1 MWVAVW
7 VIEVAMTYNMR
18 CFHTQ
23 VSQHAIVIAIF
34 HSGSRRNSSYKK
46 IYVLC
51 DHANPAALPKN
62 WFVNQSTALSPGITI
77 PLTRGANPGGC
88 GCSARV
94 VKYYYI
100 LSCTV
105 SMFESCDF

>member
-1 MWVAVW
+1 MWVAFW

-46 IYVLC
+46 IHVLC

-62 WFVNQSTALSPGITI
+62 WFVNLELSSTAHSPGITI
-77 PLTRGANPGGC
+77 PLTRGENIGGR
-88 GCSARV
+88 GARTPDFGQGV
-94 VKYYYI
+94 VE
-100 LSCTV
+100 LVGVVHGS
-105 SMFESCDF
+105 